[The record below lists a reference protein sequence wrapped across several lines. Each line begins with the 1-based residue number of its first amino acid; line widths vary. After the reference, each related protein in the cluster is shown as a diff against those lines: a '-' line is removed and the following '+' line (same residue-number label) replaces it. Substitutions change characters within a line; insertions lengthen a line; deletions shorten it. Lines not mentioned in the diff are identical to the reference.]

1 MADKMIILLSQIPFF
16 PPNGG
21 GKKKERK
28 HSLLNKCGK
37 KGKGDGIIK
46 RDVTTVIS

>member
-21 GKKKERK
+21 EKERTQAFP
-28 HSLLNKCGK
+28 
-37 KGKGDGIIK
+37 IK
-46 RDVTTVIS
+46 

>member
-1 MADKMIILLSQIPFF
+1 MTDKMIILLSQIPFF
-16 PPNGG
+16 PPN

-37 KGKGDGIIK
+37 KGKGDRIIK

>member
-1 MADKMIILLSQIPFF
+1 MTNDNPIVSDSFLSAQWW
-16 PPNGG
+16 

-37 KGKGDGIIK
+37 KGKGDRIIK

>member
-16 PPNGG
+16 PSNGG

-28 HSLLNKCGK
+28 HSLLKKCGK
-37 KGKGDGIIK
+37 KGKGDRITK
-46 RDVTTVIS
+46 KDAMAVVS

>member
-1 MADKMIILLSQIPFF
+1 MTDKMIILLSQIPFLSAQWL
-16 PPNGG
+16 

-37 KGKGDGIIK
+37 KGKGGQNHK
-46 RDVTTVIS
+46 KG